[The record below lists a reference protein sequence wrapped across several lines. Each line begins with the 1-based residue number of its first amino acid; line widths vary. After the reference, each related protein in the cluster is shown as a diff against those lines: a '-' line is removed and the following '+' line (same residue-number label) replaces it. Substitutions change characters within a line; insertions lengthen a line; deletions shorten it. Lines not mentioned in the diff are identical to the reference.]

1 MSINLLTKILIRG
14 KIPSQY
20 AIARRAKMKKQ
31 YKKLSILLFSLLL
44 FACASVVN
52 AHQPRLVMDKN
63 STKEKP
69 IIVEAPEISKA
80 YYGRLKGKPDYYKI
94 NSSKTFRLYLGLLLP
109 NISGDE
115 MNFVSAEVWDST
127 GKELLLLDGTQQ
139 QWNPYYEKFGGDW
152 YLEGP
157 EAKINLPAGT
167 YFIEVY
173 NSTNR
178 GKYSLAIGD
187 IESFPPL
194 EIIKTIALLPVIKER
209 FFNKSIFIPFLFFI
223 GFILTIGTIIISC
236 ISVFRYRKSIN
247 LAQKINEIYKLIK
260 LPMWLGFILTCIIWF
275 FWYVKNPF
283 NIFGALNTLILVL
296 LIILFLYMN
305 IKLTKYGDKK
315 KMPSKSILLSSI
327 GWLIFLFITLVV
339 I

>member
-1 MSINLLTKILIRG
+1 
-14 KIPSQY
+14 
-20 AIARRAKMKKQ
+20 MKKQ
-31 YKKLSILLFSLLL
+31 YQKLSILLFSLLL
-44 FACASVVN
+44 FACASAVN

-63 STKEKP
+63 STKENP

-94 NSSKTFRLYLGLLLP
+94 NSTKPFRLYLGLLLP

-115 MNFVSAEVWDST
+115 MNFVSAEVRDST
-127 GKELLLLDGTQQ
+127 GKQLLLLEGTQK
-139 QWNPYYEKFGGDW
+139 QWNPFYEKFGGDW

-157 EAKINLPAGT
+157 EAKMNLPAGT

-173 NSTNR
+173 NRTNR

-194 EIIKTIALLPVIKER
+194 QIIKTYVLLPVIKER
-209 FFNKSIFIPFLFFI
+209 FFNKSIFLPFLYFI
-223 GFILTIGTIIISC
+223 GIILTSGTITISC
-236 ISVFRYRKSIN
+236 ISVFRYSKSAN
-247 LAQKINEIYKLIK
+247 SALKINETYHLIK
-260 LPMWLGFILTCIIWF
+260 PTMWLGFILTCIIWF

-283 NIFGALNTLILVL
+283 NIFAALNTLILVL
-296 LIILFLYMN
+296 LIILFVHMN
-305 IKLTKYGDKK
+305 IKLAKYGDKK
-315 KMPSKSILLSSI
+315 KMPAKSIMLSSI
-327 GWLIFLFITLVV
+327 GWWIFLFIALVV